1 MIIDHGL
8 LLTAGEGADC
18 DKRKIYGLIH
28 KRVDRRVQP
37 GNLTVAPLPVQWR
50 VHILSSGAGWH
61 TEFALTN
68 SKHMLQA
75 TQDVVSRV
83 PQTTSAEFEAAVAAA
98 RDAFPAW
105 RRTPVSVRQRVML
118 RLQHLIRE
126 NTVCTAHRRT

>member
-1 MIIDHGL
+1 M
-8 LLTAGEGADC
+8 
-18 DKRKIYGLIH
+18 
-28 KRVDRRVQP
+28 
-37 GNLTVAPLPVQWR
+37 
-50 VHILSSGAGWH
+50 HILSSGVRWRSQIRA
-61 TEFALTN
+61 N
-68 SKHMLQA
+68 SKHRLQA

-126 NTVCTAHRRT
+126 HTVRTACR